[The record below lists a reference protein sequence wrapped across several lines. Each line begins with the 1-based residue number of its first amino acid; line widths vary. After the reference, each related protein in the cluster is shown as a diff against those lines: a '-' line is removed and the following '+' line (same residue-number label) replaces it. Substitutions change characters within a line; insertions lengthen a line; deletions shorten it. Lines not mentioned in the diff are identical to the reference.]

1 MSVKLYNSK
10 AWLYKKH
17 VKDKMSVKD
26 IAKEAGCARKTVY
39 EKLKEYK
46 LVRKK

>member
-1 MSVKLYNSK
+1 MAVKLYNSK

-17 VKDKMSVKD
+17 VKDKMSVEE
-26 IAKEAGCARKTVY
+26 IAKEAGCARKTIY
-39 EKLKEYK
+39 QKLNEYG